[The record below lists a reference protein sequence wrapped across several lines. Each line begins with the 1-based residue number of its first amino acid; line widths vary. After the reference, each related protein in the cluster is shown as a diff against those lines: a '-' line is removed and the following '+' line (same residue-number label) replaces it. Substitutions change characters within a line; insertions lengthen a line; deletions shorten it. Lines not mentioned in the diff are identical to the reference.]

1 MNVILIGKIMIFWFL
16 GLILEKN
23 FNIGLYTTNP
33 DINVGKLAQEYLNGG
48 GHQGAAGGE
57 TKDFIFHPL

>member
-1 MNVILIGKIMIFWFL
+1 MIFWCL
-16 GLILEKN
+16 GIILEKN
-23 FNIGLYTTNP
+23 FNIGLYTTNL

-57 TKDFIFHPL
+57 TKEFVFHSF